1 MVKRRMNGEGSWTK
15 RDNGTWKLSIS
26 YKGFGRKYFYGTK
39 QECLEKKRKFES
51 LLSTNIVGEKDILF
65 KDFARSWL
73 TSIKQPIVKPTTYD
87 RINYII
93 ENILVNKIGNLV
105 LTQID
110 SNILQ
115 TIIINQLKLDGY
127 SYSTVQFTN
136 NILSQIFK
144 YAFTIEKVRKN
155 PMKDVTIPKRSLFE
169 TKEKRFLSEEERNKL
184 VDACYSTFANG
195 KRRYKFGA
203 FYVFLLYTG
212 LRIGEGLAL
221 KWKHIDFEKRTVYV
235 SRTIIF
241 IQNKEKNGNRQIL
254 IDQPTTKTGKS
265 RTIYLSDMALN
276 ALYDLKEQMG
286 YDPEKYIV
294 YTKNNTNMRPTDAYK
309 TFKYIVKK
317 ANITQCTVHSL
328 RHSFV
333 SMMIGNG
340 VPIIMV
346 SAMVGHTNIGTT
358 MKVYSHLLQETQ
370 DESIKII
377 KSLQ

>member
-1 MVKRRMNGEGSWTK
+1 MAKKRMNGEGSWTK
-15 RDNGTWKLSIS
+15 RDNGTWKLSVS
-26 YKGFGRKYFYGTK
+26 YKGLGRKYFYGTK
-39 QECLEKKRKFES
+39 QECMDKKRKFES
-51 LLSTNIVGEKDILF
+51 LLPTDIVGEKDILF

-73 TSIKQPIVKPTTYD
+73 TNIKQPVVKPTTYD

-93 ENILVNKIGNLV
+93 ENILVNKIGNLA
-105 LTQID
+105 LIQID
-110 SNILQ
+110 DSILQ
-115 TIIINQLKLDGY
+115 TTIINQLKIDGY

-136 NILSQIFK
+136 NILSQILQ
-144 YAFTIEKVRKN
+144 YASTRGKIQKN
-155 PMKDVTIPKRSLFE
+155 PMKDVTVPKRSLFE

-195 KRRYKFGA
+195 NRRYKFGA

-235 SRTIIF
+235 SRTIIT
-241 IQNKEKNGNRQIL
+241 IYNKEKSGNNKIL
-254 IDQPTTKTGKS
+254 VDQPTTKTGKS
-265 RTIYLSDMALN
+265 RTVYLSDMALN
-276 ALYDLKEQMG
+276 ALYDLKEHMG

-309 TFKYIVKK
+309 TFQYIIKR
-317 ANITQCTVHSL
+317 ANITKCTIHSL

-346 SAMVGHTNIGTT
+346 SAMVGHTSIGNT

-370 DESIKII
+370 AESIKII
-377 KSLQ
+377 KNLQ

>member
-1 MVKRRMNGEGSWTK
+1 MAKKRMNGEGSWTQ
-15 RDNGTWKLSIS
+15 RDNGKWKLSVS
-26 YKGFGRKYFYGTK
+26 YKGIGRKYFYGTK
-39 QECLEKKRKFES
+39 QECLNKKRKFES
-51 LLSTNIVGEKDILF
+51 LLPTGIVGEKDILF

-73 TSIKQPIVKPTTYD
+73 TSIKQPVVKPTTYD
-87 RINYII
+87 RINYVI
-93 ENILVNKIGNLV
+93 ENILINKIGNLA

-110 SNILQ
+110 DSILQ
-115 TIIINQLKLDGY
+115 TMIINQLKIDGY

-136 NILSQIFK
+136 NILSQILQ
-144 YAFTIEKVRKN
+144 YAFTRGKIPKN
-155 PMKDVTIPKRSLFE
+155 PMRNVTIPKRSLFE
-169 TKEKRFLSEEERNKL
+169 NKEKRYLSEEERNRF
-184 VDACYSTFANG
+184 VDTCYSTFSNG

-203 FYVFLLYTG
+203 FYVFLLYSG
-212 LRIGEGLAL
+212 LRIGEALAL

-235 SRTIIF
+235 SRTIID
-241 IQNKEKNGNRQIL
+241 IHNKEKSGNNRIL

-265 RTIYLSDMALN
+265 RTVYLSDMAMN
-276 ALYDLKEQMG
+276 ALYDLKEHMG

-309 TFKYIVKK
+309 TFQYIIKR

-333 SMMIGNG
+333 SMMVGSG

-377 KSLQ
+377 KNLQ